1 MSAGEAPAG
10 ETASRGEMA
19 PLAGGESSPLS
30 GADPSSEEDGAREST
45 PLGAPQPPLPLLN
58 QQATRGQPL
67 TSYSRPVVTDSATL
81 ARAGV
86 SAKEAVAEGVSVQ
99 DLTVR
104 FKGSPLLN
112 GISTVF
118 EPNKVTAIVGPT
130 GCGKTTLLRS
140 INRMHDHV
148 AGMQVS
154 GSVVVEGVD
163 VYGVDVNVREVR
175 RRVGML
181 FQRPNPF
188 PRSIAENVGLAP
200 RAHGLANRHNVQ
212 EIVRD
217 HLSMVGLWDAVSN
230 RLHGSPFGLS
240 GGQQQLLCLARTLAL
255 SPDVILLDE
264 PTSALDP
271 DTTDHI
277 ESLMKE
283 LSERMTVLIVTHN
296 LAQASRISDNVLFL
310 MKGSVVEAAS
320 ARTFFHDPA
329 DERSRAYVSGRT
341 G

>member
-1 MSAGEAPAG
+1 MTGQGSAGEDPGGSPEGGSASDADHAG
-10 ETASRGEMA
+10 
-19 PLAGGESSPLS
+19 
-30 GADPSSEEDGAREST
+30 PS
-45 PLGAPQPPLPLLN
+45 PLLN
-58 QQATRGQPL
+58 QQATRPQSGS
-67 TSYSRPVVTDSATL
+67 SYSHLVVTDSL
-81 ARAGV
+81 RLAGV
-86 SAKEAVAEGVSVQ
+86 DVSTGEEAAAGVAVQ

-104 FKGSPLLN
+104 FRDNVLLDT
-112 GISTVF
+112 ISTSF

-130 GCGKTTLLRS
+130 GCGKTTLLRA

-148 AGMQVS
+148 TGMRVS

-163 VYGVDVNVREVR
+163 VYGADVNVREVR

-188 PRSIAENVGLAP
+188 PRSISENVGLAP
-200 RAHGLANRHNVQ
+200 RAHGLANRHSVRDL
-212 EIVRD
+212 VRD
-217 HLSMVGLWDAVSN
+217 HLTLVGLWDAVSN
-230 RLHGSPFGLS
+230 RLNGSPFGLS

-271 DTTDHI
+271 DTTERI
-277 ESLMKE
+277 ESLMKQ
-283 LSERMTVLIVTHN
+283 LSKKMTVVIVTHN

-310 MKGSVVEAAS
+310 MKGRVVEAAS